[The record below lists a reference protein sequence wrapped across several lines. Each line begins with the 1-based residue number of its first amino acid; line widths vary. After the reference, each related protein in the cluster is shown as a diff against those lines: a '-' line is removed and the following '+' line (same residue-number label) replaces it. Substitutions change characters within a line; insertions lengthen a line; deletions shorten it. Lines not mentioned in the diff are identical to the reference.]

1 MAHCSY
7 FPNYGRT
14 GIRSKI
20 GAFLCP
26 AAKHFHAELSY
37 EGLPSFASLVF
48 RAKSAIKIIF
58 FATYKISTPI
68 SRPSSTAI
76 IDSLLVIITRRLM
89 NIRFG
94 PK

>member
-1 MAHCSY
+1 MAHSSY
-7 FPNYGRT
+7 FPDYGRT
-14 GIRSKI
+14 GIRSRI

-37 EGLPSFASLVF
+37 EGLPSFASLVLEQK
-48 RAKSAIKIIF
+48 APSKSFF
-58 FATYKISTPI
+58 FATDKISTPI

>member
-48 RAKSAIKIIF
+48 RGNSAIKIF
-58 FATYKISTPI
+58 FVTDKISTPI